1 MGQQSTFLGVPVC
14 SSVGFSE
21 KTIKID
27 QNLQDRLLYQPT
39 SWIWHIGEF
48 QNHVLG
54 LIQTRTEASG
64 PPIAGMPVSLQ
75 LK

>member
-48 QNHVLG
+48 QNQRPGTDLD
-54 LIQTRTEASG
+54 QNRSFR
-64 PPIAGMPVSLQ
+64 PPHAGRPVSLE